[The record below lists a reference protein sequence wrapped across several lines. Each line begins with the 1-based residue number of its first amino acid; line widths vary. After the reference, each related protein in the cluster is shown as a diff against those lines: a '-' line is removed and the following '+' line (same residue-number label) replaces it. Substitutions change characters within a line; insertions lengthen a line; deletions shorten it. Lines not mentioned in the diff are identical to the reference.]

1 MSKVRDISNLSNII
15 KTDASGNVS
24 FVSGSTT
31 LATINTSG
39 QLSGSSP
46 VLSSSYALNATSASY
61 ALSASNATN
70 AITASFANA
79 FTVANTLTAQTLV
92 VQTITSSV
100 DFVTGST
107 RFGSSLSTSTHQFT
121 GSVNITGSLSVVTT
135 GTEFQVTS
143 TGVNLGNALTDS
155 HIISGSLTIN
165 PNGLFVSSS
174 GTVGIG
180 LINPSVALDISGYSR
195 VTGVGLNASPY
206 SIGANPNYV
215 RLTNTGGDLYIGQE
229 GSTSGTFFNG
239 SLAYDSVLY
248 SGRSINSIINGVS
261 RMYVSS
267 SGNVGIGTTSP
278 SYTLDVN
285 GTGRFNSSLYVNS
298 PIYFQN
304 GGTSYFQIYA
314 GAGGDLVLYNTT
326 TNGFS
331 VYTNSAQRFFVSG
344 SGNIG
349 IATGTP
355 SAKLDVYAGADAT
368 SNLVLWGQTIRNEG
382 NGAATGYGAGL
393 KLKISSDGEPYKW
406 AGIAAVAGT
415 GYSNRTDLGLFTA
428 ATSTANATEKVR
440 ITGDGNIGIG
450 TSNPLSKLHISGSG
464 SNSQTLNLQSS
475 ANNANAY
482 VVLSSGNK
490 SYITGLSGDISN
502 SYIIYDN
509 TAGVER
515 MRITSGGTV
524 FNKQYVGSTLTGG
537 YSLIGTISAI
547 NVADTYAHVKIS
559 TIGSMMYWIKVF
571 GYQYIYGLIEG
582 MSGGYIGGG
591 TGAVQQAFQNG
602 SIVAQYQNNGYLE
615 IVIYSLSTAT
625 TNRWGSIT
633 LFGGSDTIATVQPL
647 EILEYSWT
655 STTTRVY

>member
-1 MSKVRDISNLSNII
+1 M
-15 KTDASGNVS
+15 
-24 FVSGSTT
+24 

-61 ALSASNATN
+61 AVSASNATN
-70 AITASFANA
+70 AVTASFANA

-107 RFGSSLSTSTHQFT
+107 RFGSILGNTHVFS
-121 GSVNITGSLSVVTT
+121 GSVSM
-135 GTEFQVTS
+135 
-143 TGVNLGNALTDS
+143 
-155 HIISGSLTIN
+155 N
-165 PNGLFVSSS
+165 PGGLFISSS
-174 GTVGIG
+174 GFVGIG
-180 LINPSVALDISGYSR
+180 LTNPGVALDISGYSR
-195 VTGVGLNASPY
+195 VTGIGLNSTPT

-215 RLTNTGGDLYIGQE
+215 RLTNTGGDLYLGQE
-229 GSTSGTFFNG
+229 GSTNGGFFVG
-239 SLAYDSVLY
+239 SFAYDSVLY

-261 RMYVSS
+261 RMYISS
-267 SGNVGIGTTSP
+267 SGNVGIGTASP
-278 SYTLDVN
+278 T
-285 GTGRFNSSLYVNS
+285 GTYGKLSV
-298 PIYFQN
+298 
-304 GGTSYFQIYA
+304 
-314 GAGGDLVLYNTT
+314 AGGISILDDNNAKLEIGRYSSGIPNSYIKLGANSGKLIV
-326 TNGFS
+326 TNAADIADIFTI
-331 VYTNSAQRFFVSG
+331 TNSG
-344 SGNIG
+344 S
-349 IATGTP
+349 
-355 SAKLDVYAGADAT
+355 V
-368 SNLVLWGQTIRNEG
+368 
-382 NGAATGYGAGL
+382 
-393 KLKISSDGEPYKW
+393 
-406 AGIAAVAGT
+406 
-415 GYSNRTDLGLFTA
+415 
-428 ATSTANATEKVR
+428 
-440 ITGDGNIGIG
+440 GIG
-450 TSNPLSKLHISGSG
+450 TTTPLSKLHISGSG
-464 SNSQTLNLQSS
+464 ANTQTLNLQSS

-482 VVLSSGNK
+482 VVFSSGNK

-502 SYIIYDN
+502 SYLIYDN

-559 TIGSMMYWIKVF
+559 TVGSMMYWIKVF

-591 TGAVQQAFQNG
+591 TGAVQQPFQNG

-633 LFGGSDTIATVQPL
+633 LFGGTDTIATVQPL